1 MPHKEIPGKVTE
13 MPFAE
18 SKLENI
24 DKAMLNYIDGILNL
38 SVTMAEGFKKVPV
51 IWASA
56 ERAYQ
61 VKREDGIRDKS
72 GALIMPLITVDRTS
86 VVKDPGNKGTIQA
99 NILPVNDAK
108 GGSIQVARR
117 IKQDKTSNFMN
128 TKSKRKRGQLNFPSL
143 KQNKVVYE
151 TISIPIPVYV
161 TITYSVVIRTEYQ
174 QQMNELITSFITSPG
189 GINYIILKDGE
200 HHRYEGFIQQDYS
213 FNNNLSNF
221 SNEERK
227 FETTIQIEVLGYV
240 FGSGE
245 NQDQPKMVI
254 RESAVEIK
262 IARERTVLADELE
275 YKNGQFYGLPGIN
288 PRDHEE

>member
-13 MPFAE
+13 IPFAE

-24 DKAMLNYIDGILNL
+24 DKAMLNYVDGELNL
-38 SVTMAEGFKKVPV
+38 SVTTGKGFKKVPV

-61 VKREDGIRDKS
+61 VKREDGVRDKS
-72 GALIMPLITVDRTS
+72 GALVLPIITIDRTS
-86 VVKDPGNKGTIQA
+86 VVKDPANKGTIQA
-99 NILPVNDAK
+99 NIPPVNDAK
-108 GGSIQVARR
+108 GGSIQIARR

-128 TKSKRKRGQLNFPSL
+128 TKSKRKRGQLNFPGV
-143 KQNKVVYE
+143 KQNKTVYE
-151 TISIPIPVYV
+151 TVSIPIPVYA
-161 TITYSVVIRTEYQ
+161 TITYSIVIRTEYQ
-174 QQMNELITSFITSPG
+174 QQMNELITSFITNQG

-213 FNNNLSNF
+213 FSNNLSNF

-227 FETTIQIEVLGYV
+227 FETTVQIEVLGYV

-254 RESAVEIK
+254 RESAVEVK
-262 IARERTVLADELE
+262 ITRERVILADELE
-275 YKNGQFYGLPGIN
+275 HKSGQFYGLPGIN
-288 PRDHEE
+288 PRGHEE